1 MRLPTMRLGCPPNG
15 LPAERAARRLEVLHE
30 PAWRD
35 LLDLVPGA
43 TQALAD
49 LAAARTGTTATG
61 RARNTAVRFTGGCG
75 SDLFLACA
83 ECDADRAV
91 FEI

>member
-1 MRLPTMRLGCPPNG
+1 MR

-49 LAAARTGTTATG
+49 LTATRTGNHG
-61 RARNTAVRFTGGCG
+61 HQPRAEHCG
-75 SDLFLACA
+75 PVHRRMLLGPVPGL
-83 ECDADRAV
+83 R
-91 FEI
+91 